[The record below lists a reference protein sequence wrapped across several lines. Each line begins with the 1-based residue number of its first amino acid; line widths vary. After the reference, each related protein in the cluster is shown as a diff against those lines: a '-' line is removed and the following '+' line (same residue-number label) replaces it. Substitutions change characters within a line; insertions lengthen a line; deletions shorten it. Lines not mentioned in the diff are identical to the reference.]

1 MNISKTL
8 IAATLSFA
16 MIGAT
21 TATASAHSSKSQTQ
35 PQHQTQVVRSSQ
47 ACDMYARDYANWRAG
62 YRGTRVAVGGLI
74 GAGVGALV
82 GGFLFG
88 TPIAGAVVGAGAGV
102 VGGAI
107 VGQPQWQAEY
117 NNAYSAIASTAPR
130 FPTPGSNCS
139 LDRLAAVPPRRR
151 LSPPKG
157 RAKEWEDFD
166 PLLLFPGPACL
177 RAGGVFLT
185 KHIGVQDI
193 TGHSMS
199 DRSWRKAH
207 IG

>member
-21 TATASAHSSKSQTQ
+21 TATASAHHNS
-35 PQHQTQVVRSSQ
+35 PQIVRSTQ

-117 NNAYSAIASTAPR
+117 NNAYTNCIYGAP
-130 FPTPGSNCS
+130 
-139 LDRLAAVPPRRR
+139 
-151 LSPPKG
+151 LSYP
-157 RAKEWEDFD
+157 W
-166 PLLLFPGPACL
+166 L
-177 RAGGVFLT
+177 
-185 KHIGVQDI
+185 
-193 TGHSMS
+193 
-199 DRSWRKAH
+199 
-207 IG
+207 